1 MERSTVYILVK
12 KTALDDLMPTS
23 KDKYNDLFG
32 HLFEQ
37 GWRAL
42 KEYVGK
48 IGEEKEHLYLI
59 TLDDMKW
66 DRYFSDVEAVYEYF
80 ELFDYWEHAKV
91 A

>member
-1 MERSTVYILVK
+1 MILCPPQ
-12 KTALDDLMPTS
+12 KTNTTTCSVICLNKAVGS
-23 KDKYNDLFG
+23 
-32 HLFEQ
+32 
-37 GWRAL
+37 L

-59 TLDDMKW
+59 TLDGMKW

-80 ELFDYWEHAKV
+80 ELFDYWEHVKV

>member
-1 MERSTVYILVK
+1 MT
-12 KTALDDLMPTS
+12 TS
-23 KDKYNDLFG
+23 KDKYNELFG

-37 GWRAL
+37 GWGSL
-42 KEYVGK
+42 KEYVGM

-66 DRYFSDVEAVYEYF
+66 DRYYSDVEAVYEYF
-80 ELFDYWEHAKV
+80 ELFDYWEHVKV